1 MSSLITGYNYDI
13 FISYRQKDNKGDK
26 WVSEFVEA
34 LKTELESTF
43 KEEISVYFDINPSDY
58 LLESYDVGE
67 SLKDKLKCL
76 VFIPIIS
83 RTYCDPKSFAWEHEF
98 KVFAAQASQDQFGLK
113 VKLPNGNVAS
123 RILPVRIHDLD
134 ASDIKE
140 CESVLGGVL
149 RGIDFIYRE
158 AGIDKPL
165 TPGDDEKKNLN
176 NTKYRIQLIKVAH
189 AIKEII
195 IGMQKEPVQVINERG
210 QAKESFQEINSD
222 VESLKEEKSGLSAK
236 RKLIPTITVIILF
249 VLAGIVTFPKIFKKN
264 TIDKLRSSG
273 ERIVVAVMPFQNLT
287 NDTINWNDYQYIIQ
301 TSLTSYLSNFPEYL
315 RVRQTESIKDLLISN
330 GITNFASFTPS
341 LAGKISQKLDADVFI
356 YGNIIK
362 SGKVIRLIAQ
372 LKDSK
377 TEEIIK
383 SFQIEGP
390 SDEVNFLPE
399 IDSLSGFIKDYLVIS
414 ELKKGMGKEQTSDD
428 FFQITTSSPEAY
440 KYYIYG
446 LNAPDLQTMTEWFRK
461 SVSID
466 STFTL
471 PYTTATWQY
480 IRVGKTGN
488 LAAYDSA
495 KKWCMEI
502 YGRKDQAPLMQQ
514 LLIKSEYAF
523 LFESAFEQNKYLQ
536 QILSNDD
543 QQPITYYMLGE
554 NYRDMGE
561 PEKAISALNTGLG
574 IYEKWGIKPSWL
586 SMFYDLLL
594 QSYYRTGRL
603 EEGKKLVQRYQK
615 DYPDGNLNRPRAILS
630 FLEGDTASGNK
641 YVEEWLS
648 IQKKNSVSEVSIISG
663 LLSVYSWGHIPEKV
677 KEYCH
682 KLLLAKS
689 VSESTLTSSAWVML
703 FDDRNANEVLELAEK
718 ALLLSPENY
727 TALHRKG
734 WALYQ
739 LGKYREALAFMQ
751 KSWDLRLKTAAP
763 YNHETYLHLEAAKK
777 AVAGLK

>member
-1 MSSLITGYNYDI
+1 MSSLIEGYNYDI

-58 LLESYDVGE
+58 LLESYDVGD

-113 VKLPNGNVAS
+113 IKLPNGNVAS

-149 RGIDFIYRE
+149 RGIEFIYRE

-210 QAKESFQEINSD
+210 QTKESIQEINSD
-222 VESLKEEKSGLSAK
+222 DESFKEEKSVLSTK
-236 RKLIPTITVIILF
+236 RKLIPTIAVIILL

-315 RVRQTESIKDLLISN
+315 QVRQTESIRDLLNSTGISN
-330 GITNFASFTPS
+330 YASITPS
-341 LAGKISQKLDADVFI
+341 MAGNISKKLNADVFI
-356 YGNIIK
+356 DGNIIK
-362 SGKVIRLIAQ
+362 SGNVIRLIAQ
-372 LKDSK
+372 LKDSE
-377 TEEIIK
+377 TGEIIK

-390 SDEVNFLPE
+390 SGEVNFLPE
-399 IDSLSGFIKDYLVIS
+399 IDTLSGFIKDYLVIS
-414 ELKKGMGKEQTSDD
+414 ELKKGVGKEQTSDD
-428 FFQITTSSPEAY
+428 FFQVTTNSPEAY
-440 KYYIYG
+440 KFYIYG
-446 LNAPDLQTMTEWFRK
+446 LNAPDLQTTIEWFKR
-461 SVSID
+461 SVSVD

-471 PYTTATWQY
+471 PYTTATWNY
-480 IRVGKTGN
+480 ISAGKQGY
-488 LAAYDSA
+488 LSAYDSA
-495 KKWCMEI
+495 KKWCLEI

-523 LFESAFEQNKYLQ
+523 LFESSFEQNKYLQ
-536 QILSNDD
+536 QILNNDD
-543 QQPITYYMLGE
+543 QQPITYYMLGA
-554 NYRDMGE
+554 NYLDMGE
-561 PEKAISALNTGLG
+561 LEKAISALNKGLG

-586 SMFYDLLL
+586 SSFYGSLL
-594 QSYYRTGRL
+594 QSYYRTGRC
-603 EEGKKLVQRYQK
+603 EEGKKLVQKYQK
-615 DYPDGNLNRPRAILS
+615 DYPNANLNHRRAILS
-630 FLEGDTASGNK
+630 FIEGDTVNGNK

-648 IQKKNSVSEVSIISG
+648 IQKKNSVSEVSLISDQ
-663 LLSVYSWGHIPEKV
+663 LNIYSWGRMPDKA

-682 KLLLAKS
+682 KLLQTKN
-689 VSESTLTSSAWVML
+689 VSAVTLNGDAWILL
-703 FDDRNANEVLELAEK
+703 FDERNANEALELAER
-718 ALLLSPENY
+718 ALSLSPENY
-727 TALHRKG
+727 TSLHRKG

-739 LGKYREALAFMQ
+739 LGRYREALEFMQ
-751 KSWDLRLKTAAP
+751 KSWDIRQKTAAP
-763 YNHETYLHLEAAKK
+763 YNHEMYLHLEAVKK
-777 AVAGLK
+777 AVAELK

>member
-1 MSSLITGYNYDI
+1 MPSLISGYEYDI
-13 FISYRQKDNKGDK
+13 FISYRQKDNKGEK

-76 VFIPIIS
+76 VFLPIIS

-98 KVFAAQASQDQFGLK
+98 KVFAEQASKDQFGLR

-158 AGIDKPL
+158 TGIDKPL
-165 TPGDDEKKNLN
+165 TPGDDEKENLN
-176 NTKYRIQLIKVAH
+176 KTKYRIQLIKVAH

-195 IGMQKEPVQVINERG
+195 LGMKKEPVEVISERG
-210 QAKESFQEINSD
+210 QAKELLKEIN
-222 VESLKEEKSGLSAK
+222 EPKGRIENEKSELSEK
-236 RKLIPTITVIILF
+236 LKLISTIAVI
-249 VLAGIVTFPKIFKKN
+249 VLIIMAGIVTFPKIFKKN
-264 TIDKLRSSG
+264 TIDILRSSG
-273 ERIVVAVMPFQNLT
+273 ERISVAVMPFQNLT

-301 TSLTSYLSNFPEYL
+301 TSLTSYLSNFPEHL
-315 RVRQTESIKDLLISN
+315 LVRQTESIRDLLISN
-330 GITNFASFTPS
+330 GITNYASFTPS

-362 SGKVIRLIAQ
+362 SGNVIRLMAQ
-372 LKDSK
+372 LIDSK

-390 SDEVNFLPE
+390 SGEVNFLPE
-399 IDSLSGFIKDYLVIS
+399 IDTLSGFIKDYLVIS

-428 FFQITTSSPEAY
+428 FFQVTTNSPDAY
-440 KYYIYG
+440 RYYIYG
-446 LNAPDLQTMTEWFRK
+446 SNAPDFQTMIEWFKK
-461 SVSID
+461 SVSVD
-466 STFTL
+466 SSFTL

-480 IRVGKTGN
+480 IRAGKNGN

-495 KKWCMEI
+495 KKWCLEI
-502 YGRKDQAPLMQQ
+502 YGRKDQAPPMQQ
-514 LLIKSEYAF
+514 LLIKSQYAF
-523 LFESAFEQNKYLQ
+523 LFQSSSDQIKYLQ
-536 QILSNDD
+536 QILNNDD
-543 QQPITYYMLGE
+543 QQPITYYLLGE

-561 PEKAISALNTGLG
+561 LEKAISALNTGLG

-586 SMFYDLLL
+586 YMFYGALL
-594 QSYYRTGRL
+594 QSYFRTGRH
-603 EEGKKLVQRYQK
+603 EEGKKLIQKYQK
-615 DYPDGNLNRPRAILS
+615 DYPDVNLNSPRAILS
-630 FLEGDTASGNK
+630 FMAGDTASGNR

-663 LLSVYSWGHIPEKV
+663 QLNIYSWGHMPEKV
-677 KEYCH
+677 REYCH
-682 KLLLAKS
+682 KILQVKS
-689 VSESTLTSSAWVML
+689 VNEVTLNANAWIML
-703 FDDRNANEVLELAEK
+703 FDDRNANEALELAER
-718 ALLLSPENY
+718 ALSLSPENY
-727 TALHRKG
+727 TSLHRKG

-739 LGKYREALAFMQ
+739 LGRYREALEFMQ
-751 KSWDLRLKTAAP
+751 KSWDIRLNTAAP
-763 YNHETYLHLEAAKK
+763 YNHEMYLHLEAVKK
-777 AVAGLK
+777 AVANQK